1 MSVVLFS
8 TPFNEC
14 DDLHQM
20 KVCFYTFRFVWT
32 CWTPVFADD
41 DHHVS
46 NPVAATKPAGWFQH
60 CFNPSNEKKSP
71 TSSSLNLRF
80 NHCTDLKMLSPHD
93 LSLHQWFMV
102 KFPHV
107 FQCLALPKRREFREE
122 AAVTMRWTSD
132 VFDLLLR
139 MHEEQPGGP
148 SCAWKL
154 AKFVV
159 QLEIPALWLWLIMN
173 CIYWTIFN
181 QKTSM

>member
-1 MSVVLFS
+1 MLDPSFCRRLSSRVQSQSGTEHNTMNLLSSFLWIKS
-8 TPFNEC
+8 T
-14 DDLHQM
+14 LIH
-20 KVCFYTFRFVWT
+20 
-32 CWTPVFADD
+32 
-41 DHHVS
+41 S

-60 CFNPSNEKKSP
+60 CFNPSNEPKKSP

>member
-1 MSVVLFS
+1 
-8 TPFNEC
+8 
-14 DDLHQM
+14 
-20 KVCFYTFRFVWT
+20 
-32 CWTPVFADD
+32 
-41 DHHVS
+41 
-46 NPVAATKPAGWFQH
+46 
-60 CFNPSNEKKSP
+60 
-71 TSSSLNLRF
+71 
-80 NHCTDLKMLSPHD
+80 
-93 LSLHQWFMV
+93 MV

-159 QLEIPALWLWLIMN
+159 QLEIPAL
-173 CIYWTIFN
+173 
-181 QKTSM
+181 